1 MLENSVKVVLHID
14 ETLKSDE
21 ISQLENTLNK
31 ANGIVDAHMNQRK
44 QHLMLVDYKPKE
56 VSSLQVL
63 QQVSQQ
69 GIHAELIA

>member
-1 MLENSVKVVLHID
+1 MLEKSVKVVLHID

-21 ISQLENTLNK
+21 ISQLESTLSK
-31 ANGIVDAHMNQRK
+31 ASGIVDAHMNQRK
-44 QHLMLVDYKPKE
+44 QHLMLVDYQPDE
-56 VSSLQVL
+56 VSSYQVL